1 MPKYKVEKNIIPVI
15 ASSDDNYSYPL
26 GIMFISL
33 LENTQNPERFHL
45 FIIDGGISEE
55 KKKNVNLLHKPYN
68 IWTRKYI

>member
-45 FIIDGGISEE
+45 
-55 KKKNVNLLHKPYN
+55 
-68 IWTRKYI
+68 